1 MSKMPASAEISIPE
15 YGREEEKEAQLP
27 GQGEAILFEGKDLD
41 GWAALSDGEK
51 AQLPGELLTQT
62 SVEIKPD
69 QREALFQKVLTMAIH
84 QKIYLAMFGNQDA
97 RGLLIHDGNK
107 IIPLAVLRNPKVTED
122 EILTFAQLRNVP
134 EEVLK
139 MIAQHKTW
147 PKNYFI
153 KLALVAN
160 PKTPLSVAIKFLD
173 HLRDRDLTHLSRS
186 KSISSVLA
194 RAATRVTI
202 KRKG

>member
-1 MSKMPASAEISIPE
+1 MSKIPASGEIAIPE
-15 YGREEEKEAQLP
+15 YGLEEEKEVRLP

-51 AQLPGELLTQT
+51 AQLPGELVSQT
-62 SVEIKPD
+62 PAEIKSE
-69 QREALFQKVLTMAIH
+69 QREALFQKVLKMAVH

-97 RGLLIHDGNK
+97 RGLLIHDPNK
-107 IIPLAVLRNPKVTED
+107 IISIAVLRNPKVTED

-134 EEVLK
+134 EEVLQL
-139 MIAQHKTW
+139 IAKHKTW

-173 HLRDRDLTHLSRS
+173 HLRDRDLANLSRS
-186 KSISSVLA
+186 KNISSVLA
-194 RAATRVTI
+194 RAATRVI
-202 KRKG
+202 LKRKG